1 MEADAAAG
9 KAAINKD
16 KIVAIQEAVEE
27 EAAAEEEKVAEE
39 DKMAEEVVVEAMPKM
54 EKAAASEKKEK
65 AEDVAVLEKKDRAA
79 AAKTTEDSAVAT
91 PVPGVGMPDR
101 QAGPVGGM
109 EEFNDWVQRNI
120 KYPEEVLPRVR
131 QVIVVTFKVAAD
143 STIYDLKAERTPGEL
158 FTAEVFQAVT

>member
-1 MEADAAAG
+1 
-9 KAAINKD
+9 
-16 KIVAIQEAVEE
+16 
-27 EAAAEEEKVAEE
+27 
-39 DKMAEEVVVEAMPKM
+39 
-54 EKAAASEKKEK
+54 
-65 AEDVAVLEKKDRAA
+65 
-79 AAKTTEDSAVAT
+79 
-91 PVPGVGMPDR
+91 MPDR

-158 FTAEVFQAVT
+158 FTREAFRLLREGPKWVPAIRR